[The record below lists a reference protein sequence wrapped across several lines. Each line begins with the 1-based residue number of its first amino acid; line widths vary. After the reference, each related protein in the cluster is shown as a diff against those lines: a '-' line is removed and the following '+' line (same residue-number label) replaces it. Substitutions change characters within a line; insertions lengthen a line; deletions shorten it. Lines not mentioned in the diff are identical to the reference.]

1 MCGRTNATRE
11 RYVIIK
17 TRNYVGK
24 VRPSPFYLL
33 GMDRSAGI
41 ESKMKSRESTGKTEC
56 LWRIYERLN
65 DHFGNLNWWP
75 GETPFEV
82 IIGAILTQNTNW
94 KNVELAIGNLKEH
107 GRFEPQ
113 ALLREKDETV
123 AQLIRPSGYYNV
135 KTKRLKAFL
144 QFLSEEF
151 DSNVSEMF
159 VRDMWALR
167 SQLLEIKG
175 IGEETADSIMLY
187 AGGMPIFVVD
197 AYTKRILQR
206 IGVITESW
214 RYQDI
219 QKLFMDHLP
228 NDVKLFNQ
236 YHALLVNTGKNYC
249 KKRPLCGQCPL
260 YYKGNGGSCPGSQ
273 DQITVAKRK
282 K

>member
-1 MCGRTNATRE
+1 
-11 RYVIIK
+11 
-17 TRNYVGK
+17 
-24 VRPSPFYLL
+24 
-33 GMDRSAGI
+33 
-41 ESKMKSRESTGKTEC
+41 MKSRKSTEKTEY
-56 LWRIYERLN
+56 LWRIYERLT
-65 DHFGNLNWWP
+65 DHFGNLYWWP

-94 KNVELAIGNLKEH
+94 KNVEQAIGNLKAH

-113 ALLREKDETV
+113 ELLREKDGTI

-159 VRDMWALR
+159 ERDMWVLR
-167 SQLLEIKG
+167 SQLLDIKG

-187 AGGMPIFVVD
+187 AGEMPIFVVD

-206 IGVITESW
+206 MGVISESW
-214 RYQDI
+214 GYQDI

-228 NDVKLFNQ
+228 HDVKLFNQ

-260 YYKGNGGSCPGSQ
+260 YYKGNGGSCPGLQ
-273 DQITVAKRK
+273 DQINVAKRK